1 MCFEGSK
8 IHYCLGAENMITAV
22 ITVFF
27 WRERKTWGKRALNEN
42 ASGMSAWITSKKVQI
57 NLS

>member
-27 WRERKTWGKRALNEN
+27 GGN
-42 ASGMSAWITSKKVQI
+42 AKHGGSAH
-57 NLS
+57 